1 MGKIPG
7 DRQDRYLVPGLV
19 RGLQVLQAFTP
30 EAPRQSPADLARR
43 LGTTRSALFRVL
55 YTLTELGCLLHDP
68 RTGLYAPGPAVLQ
81 LGQDAVPARRLLTA
95 AWPELQA
102 LRDATG
108 WSAHLGLLDGTDVV
122 YLLRAPTARRRTGLV
137 RVGTRLPA
145 HATAMG
151 RVLLAALPEP
161 EIARL
166 YGEVPV
172 RPPAAGGPVSLA
184 ALLRRARLDQ
194 ARGHVVH
201 LGEFEAGMASLAAPV
216 QAGRGQVVAAISI
229 TAELASA
236 GEARRATLLRKV
248 ASSASAISQRVH
260 AEGW

>member
-1 MGKIPG
+1 MSKTPST
-7 DRQDRYLVPGLV
+7 RQDRYIVPGLV

-30 EAPRQSPADLARR
+30 DAPRQGPADLARR

-81 LGQDAVPARRLLTA
+81 LGQGAVPARRLLTA

-108 WSAHLGLLDGTDVV
+108 WSAHLGLLDGTEVV
-122 YLLRAPTARRRTGLV
+122 YLLRAPAVRGRTGLV

-151 RVLLAALPEP
+151 RVLLAALPEA

-166 YGEVPV
+166 CAEAPA
-172 RPPAAGGPVSLA
+172 RPHGAGGAVSLP
-184 ALLRRARLDQ
+184 ALLRRARLDR

-201 LGEFEAGMASLAAPV
+201 LGEFQAGMASLAAPLRDDR
-216 QAGRGQVVAAISI
+216 GRVVAAINI

-236 GEARRATLLRKV
+236 GEARRATLLRQV
-248 ASSASAISQRVH
+248 LGSAEAISRRAH
-260 AEGW
+260 AEER